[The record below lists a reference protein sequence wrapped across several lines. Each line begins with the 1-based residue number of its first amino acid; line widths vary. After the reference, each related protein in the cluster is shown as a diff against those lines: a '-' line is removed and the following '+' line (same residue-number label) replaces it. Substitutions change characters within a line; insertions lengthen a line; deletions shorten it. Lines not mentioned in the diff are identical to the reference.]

1 MEWPLSRAE
10 FKDQFLTFLLLGVK
24 KVQKIPCAI
33 ITHCPGN
40 GGLESPLSENI
51 VLIYT
56 HSQLFSQITKE
67 EKTTYMLV
75 NI

>member
-10 FKDQFLTFLLLGVK
+10 FKDQFYLFTFKGEK
-24 KVQKIPCAI
+24 SAKIPCAI

>member
-1 MEWPLSRAE
+1 M
-10 FKDQFLTFLLLGVK
+10 
-24 KVQKIPCAI
+24 

-56 HSQLFSQITKE
+56 HSQLFSQITIE

>member
-1 MEWPLSRAE
+1 MTSFNLFT
-10 FKDQFLTFLLLGVK
+10 FKGEK
-24 KVQKIPCAI
+24 SAKIPCAI

-56 HSQLFSQITKE
+56 HSQLFSQITIE